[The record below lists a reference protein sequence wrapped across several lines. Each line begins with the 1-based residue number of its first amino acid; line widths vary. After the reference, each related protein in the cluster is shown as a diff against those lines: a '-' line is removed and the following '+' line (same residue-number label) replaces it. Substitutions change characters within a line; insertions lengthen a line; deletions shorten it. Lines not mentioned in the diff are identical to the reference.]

1 MQSPHIWIQR
11 QGYKTKLRCKR
22 SHNSLCFY
30 EMKDVSKT
38 FQNIEE
44 VFIKGSW
51 STKAGC
57 VLSFPLVFLL
67 TIEKLFF
74 LVERRHSRP
83 SDDDIG
89 ERQNLANL
97 QNESGSLVNNAAGVS
112 EFTLTDEGKYWIFLL

>member
-1 MQSPHIWIQR
+1 M
-11 QGYKTKLRCKR
+11 
-22 SHNSLCFY
+22 
-30 EMKDVSKT
+30 
-38 FQNIEE
+38 
-44 VFIKGSW
+44 
-51 STKAGC
+51 
-57 VLSFPLVFLL
+57 SFPLVFLL

-112 EFTLTDEGKYWIFLL
+112 EFTLTDEGKY